1 MLFVCFGRF
10 FSFVPR
16 RSSNLL
22 FFPFFSDMCFLLF
35 FPCCFWFCLLTFF
48 WVSSIKSLPF
58 GSHGDRARL
67 FFKRSEPELQ
77 PQEPNLPQKIF
88 NLPIDFSNLPK
99 GGSVSYNGFPIKT
112 GPKLDQNSHFLIK
125 NVHFSSKNIQKLK
138 QNSNFSI
145 KNSHSSTKNIK
156 KLQQNYHFPSE
167 TIIFPINFGPKTWI
181 FPPKLDSTHGF
192 FL

>member
-1 MLFVCFGRF
+1 MMTTTSARIWTGNDSYKRII
-10 FSFVPR
+10 
-16 RSSNLL
+16 LL
-22 FFPFFSDMCFLLF
+22 EGTTWTLKPTSMDLR
-35 FPCCFWFCLLTFF
+35 
-48 WVSSIKSLPF
+48 K
-58 GSHGDRARL
+58 
-67 FFKRSEPELQ
+67 
-77 PQEPNLPQKIF
+77 F
-88 NLPIDFSNLPK
+88 NLSPISSVLYIINQFGQHAEGRSVWPTLANLPK